1 MTIVTTGG
9 TDLTAQGHRNQTS
22 LLLLPGTDP
31 LFAVDGV
38 HSGLDLTKTSGMSFN
53 ISTGRAAVNGAAASD
68 GAFAVTV
75 TATETGA
82 FDPGD
87 ATRNRIDLVA
97 IKTDSTQPTATAA
110 QIVIIKGAYPGSGN
124 PVAPAAPAGYLPL
137 WQVPINAGMSSGSGG
152 WNRALAIDVRPSI
165 GITRWNNFTPVWSG
179 YGSLGSGSSTHGRWR
194 RSGDQVA
201 FQAYLTMGTGGTW
214 GSSTLRMTLPV
225 PRDSDAYRSMG
236 NCVLVDLPNG
246 SNYYQLTAVVSGQT
260 TCDIYGQAGS
270 NGMFQW
276 LSSTSPY
283 PKSGVQ
289 VNIDMVYNI
298 NASSLG

>member
-53 ISTGRAAVNGAAASD
+53 ISTGRAAVNGATASD

-75 TATETGA
+75 TATEAGA
-82 FDPGD
+82 FAPGD
-87 ATRNRIDLVA
+87 ATRNRIDLVV
-97 IKTDSTQPTATAA
+97 IRTDGTQSTSLAG
-110 QIVIIKGAYPGSGN
+110 QIVVIQGDYPGSGN
-124 PVAPAAPAGYLPL
+124 PVAPTPLPGDLPL
-137 WQVPINAGMSSGSGG
+137 WQVPINAGMSAGSGG
-152 WNRALAIDVRPSI
+152 WNRALAVDVRPSI

-194 RSGDQVA
+194 RSGDQIA

-214 GSSTLRMTLPV
+214 GASTLRMTLPV
-225 PRDSDAYRSMG
+225 SRDSDAYRSMG
-236 NCVLVDLPNG
+236 NCVLVDIPNG
-246 SNYYQLTAVVSGQT
+246 SAYYQLAAVVSGQT

-270 NGMFQW
+270 NGQFQW
-276 LSSTSPY
+276 LYSGSSY
-283 PKSGVQ
+283 PHSGAQ
-289 VNIDMVYNI
+289 INIDMVYNI